1 MRHDSIIRD
10 VKALQ
15 DDGCPPELVEEYV
28 DKVIENSPGSR
39 QIRDREI
46 KDIINW
52 EGATERL
59 QTLVERN
66 KEDLKELKE
75 EAEDPLA
82 GAVELEG
89 RERIEA
95 LAVFATE
102 EEKVELRKEWLA
114 CDN

>member
-1 MRHDSIIRD
+1 
-10 VKALQ
+10 VKRLQ
-15 DDGCPPELVEEYV
+15 DDGCPPELVEEYI

-39 QIRDREI
+39 RIDDREI
-46 KDIINW
+46 KNIIDW
-52 EGATERL
+52 EGSTERL
-59 QTLVERN
+59 QVLVERDN
-66 KEDLKELKE
+66 KEDLEELK
-75 EAEDPLA
+75 ADLEDPLA